1 MIKSC
6 IDQRRIKN
14 GRDFFTFFRRFFGD
28 RRFGIKRE
36 WQSNGRN
43 QSSGIFGALTTASL
57 TRPYIGIKKSP
68 ALRGLS
74 VFWRLSLI
82 GGLSGCGRRRVGHI
96 LEQAL
101 APRFPRVNNGPG
113 CFPARLVKLRCRYC
127 PRLIFFFFAPFCEPL
142 FSSPFS

>member
-1 MIKSC
+1 MGEIN
-6 IDQRRIKN
+6 QRI
-14 GRDFFTFFRRFFGD
+14 F
-28 RRFGIKRE
+28 
-36 WQSNGRN
+36 
-43 QSSGIFGALTTASL
+43 SGNRQRGL

-82 GGLSGCGRRRVGHI
+82 GDLSGCDRRRIGRI

-101 APRFPRVNNGPG
+101 ATLFPRVNDGPG
-113 CFPARLVKLRCRYC
+113 CFPARLVKLRGRYC
-127 PRLIFFFFAPFCEPL
+127 PRLIFFFFAPFYEPL